1 MLFVT
6 RVFGSLEISWQKIS
20 SDDLQGLNGV
30 SPSIDGLL
38 KKDWNFYEESHL
50 KRFLINIFTQF
61 EQNL

>member
-38 KKDWNFYEESHL
+38 KKYWNVYEESHL
-50 KRFLINIFTQF
+50 NRFSINIFTQF